1 MSNSGKD
8 QGNTL
13 AGKDNVSVKAMMY
26 TSIPAFPKFSL
37 CHFTFTKDLHEYLFL
52 LTETNLKM
60 IFTYRKKVKNEK
72 QVFSSCFQQAVRE
85 AVYTRGRVGTA
96 KLQTAGASQHQTVTA
111 LHCV

>member
-1 MSNSGKD
+1 
-8 QGNTL
+8 
-13 AGKDNVSVKAMMY
+13 MY

-72 QVFSSCFQQAVRE
+72 QVLSSCFQQAIRE
-85 AVYTRGRVGTA
+85 VVYTLGRAGTA
-96 KLQTAGASQHQTVTA
+96 KLLPQE
-111 LHCV
+111 LH